1 MESVAVSSST
11 FGDILDQ
18 LSLSTL
24 RYHWQ
29 SVLTSAVAF
38 AIIYEISRIFS
49 PVLFPKTF
57 QFFKGYN
64 APNWHVHVVSTVHC
78 IVVVLGSFFI
88 FADNSLN
95 QDRVFGYVRWAADI
109 YSISCGYFLWD
120 TIIAI
125 YFYKYQGI
133 SMVFHG
139 VASFSVFIFS
149 FRPFVNYYGAIF
161 LMYELSTI
169 FLNFHWFMDKLNWT
183 GSKIQLVN
191 GVILLL
197 TFFFARIVFGT
208 YMSYKMWSDVYAVKD
223 DVPLR
228 YWIVYGVAN
237 FVTTCLNVW
246 WFSQM
251 IAMLRKRFPAKE
263 VAKHK

>member
-29 SVLTSAVAF
+29 SVLTSAVVF

-64 APNWHVHVVSTVHC
+64 GPNWHVHVVSTVHC
-78 IVVVLGSFFI
+78 LVVVLGSFFI
-88 FADNSLN
+88 FGDNSLS

-169 FLNFHWFMDKLNWT
+169 FLNFHWFM
-183 GSKIQLVN
+183 V
-191 GVILLL
+191 
-197 TFFFARIVFGT
+197 
-208 YMSYKMWSDVYAVKD
+208 
-223 DVPLR
+223 
-228 YWIVYGVAN
+228 
-237 FVTTCLNVW
+237 
-246 WFSQM
+246 
-251 IAMLRKRFPAKE
+251 RKRVHYRSSIRLTSMVSVNRINWVGLAPRFNW
-263 VAKHK
+263 

>member
-1 MESVAVSSST
+1 MDT
-11 FGDILDQ
+11 FGSILDQ

-29 SVLTSAVAF
+29 TVLTSTVIF
-38 AIIYEISRIFS
+38 AIIYEMSRIFS

-64 APNWHVHVVSTVHC
+64 GPNWHVHVVSTIHC
-78 IVVVLGSFFI
+78 LVVVTGSFFI
-88 FADNSLN
+88 FADNTLD
-95 QDRVFGYVRWAADI
+95 QDRVNGYVRWAADI

-133 SMVFHG
+133 SMVLHG
-139 VASFSVFIFS
+139 LVSFSVFIFS
-149 FRPFVNYYGAIF
+149 F
-161 LMYELSTI
+161 
-169 FLNFHWFMDKLNWT
+169 DKLGWT
-183 GSKIQLVN
+183 GSKIQLIN

-208 YMSYKMWSDVYAVKD
+208 FMSYRMWTDIYAVKD
-223 DVPLR
+223 DVPWR
-228 YWIVYGVAN
+228 YWIVYGGGN
-237 FVTTCLNVW
+237 FITTCLNIW

-251 IAMLRKRFPAKE
+251 ITMLRKRFPTKE
-263 VAKHK
+263 VAKHKY

>member
-1 MESVAVSSST
+1 MDT
-11 FGDILDQ
+11 FGSILDQ

-29 SVLTSAVAF
+29 TVLTSTVVF

-64 APNWHVHVVSTVHC
+64 GPNWHVHVVSTIHC
-78 IVVVLGSFFI
+78 LIVVTGSFFI
-88 FADNSLN
+88 FADNTLN
-95 QDRVFGYVRWAADI
+95 EDRVFGYVRWAADI

-133 SMVFHG
+133 SMVLHG
-139 VASFSVFIFS
+139 IVSFSVFIFS
-149 FRPFVNYYGAIF
+149 FRPFINYYGAIF

-169 FLNFHWFMDKLNWT
+169 FLNFHWFMDKLGWT

-197 TFFFARIVFGT
+197 TFFGARIVFGT
-208 YMSYKMWSDVYAVKD
+208 YMSYKLWSDVYAVKE
-223 DVPLR
+223 DVPWR
-228 YWIVYGVAN
+228 YWIVYGGGN
-237 FVTTCLNVW
+237 FITTCLNLW

-251 IAMLRKRFPAKE
+251 ITMLRKRFPTKE
-263 VAKHK
+263 TAKHK

>member
-1 MESVAVSSST
+1 MDT
-11 FGDILDQ
+11 FGSILDQ

-29 SVLTSAVAF
+29 TVLTSTVIF
-38 AIIYEISRIFS
+38 AIIYEMSRIFS

-64 APNWHVHVVSTVHC
+64 GPNWHVHVVSTIHC
-78 IVVVLGSFFI
+78 LVVVTGSFFI
-88 FADNSLN
+88 FADNTLD
-95 QDRVFGYVRWAADI
+95 QDRVNGYVRWAADI

-133 SMVFHG
+133 SMVLHG
-139 VASFSVFIFS
+139 MVSFSVFIFS
-149 FRPFVNYYGAIF
+149 FRPFINYYGAIF

-169 FLNFHWFMDKLNWT
+169 FLNFHWFMDKLGWT

-191 GVILLL
+191 GVVLLL

-208 YMSYKMWSDVYAVKD
+208 FMSYRMWTDIYAVKD
-223 DVPLR
+223 DVPWR
-228 YWIVYGVAN
+228 YWIVYGGGN
-237 FVTTCLNVW
+237 FITTCLNIW

-251 IAMLRKRFPAKE
+251 ITMLRKRFPTKQ
-263 VAKHK
+263 VAKHKY

>member
-1 MESVAVSSST
+1 MDT
-11 FGDILDQ
+11 FGYVLDQ

-29 SVLTSAVAF
+29 TVLSSAFMF
-38 AIIYEISRIFS
+38 AIIYEVSRIFS

-78 IVVVLGSFFI
+78 LLVVTGSFFI
-88 FADNSLN
+88 FADNTLH

-133 SMVFHG
+133 SMVIHG
-139 VASFSVFIFS
+139 IASFSVFIFS
-149 FRPFVNYYGAIF
+149 FRPFINYYGAVF
-161 LMYELSTI
+161 LMYEISTI
-169 FLNFHWFMDKLNWT
+169 FLNFHWFMDKLGWT

-191 GVILLL
+191 GIVLLL
-197 TFFFARIVFGT
+197 TFFGARVVFGP
-208 YMSYKMWSDVYAVKD
+208 YMSYKLWNDIYAVKE

-237 FVTTCLNVW
+237 VATTCLNFW

-251 IAMLRKRFPAKE
+251 VAMLRKRFPGQQE
-263 VAKHK
+263 VAKQK

>member
-29 SVLTSAVAF
+29 TVLTSAVVF

-57 QFFKGYN
+57 QFFKG
-64 APNWHVHVVSTVHC
+64 VSVES
-78 IVVVLGSFFI
+78 V
-88 FADNSLN
+88 DNSLN

-191 GVILLL
+191 GVVLLL

>member
-1 MESVAVSSST
+1 MESMSVSSST

-29 SVLTSAVAF
+29 TVLTSTVVF

-64 APNWHVHVVSTVHC
+64 GPNWHIHVVSTIHC
-78 IVVVLGSFFI
+78 LVVVLGSFFI

-95 QDRVFGYVRWAADI
+95 EDRVFGYVRWAADI

-120 TIIAI
+120 TIIAV

-139 VASFSVFIFS
+139 IASFSVFIFS

-169 FLNFHWFMDKLNWT
+169 FLNFHWFMDKLGWT

-191 GVILLL
+191 GVVLLL
-197 TFFFARIVFGT
+197 TFLGARIVFGT
-208 YMSYKMWSDVYAVKD
+208 YMSLSSSSSAASRGSIPHLNMNNNNYYVDNNTRIHGNTSDYD
-223 DVPLR
+223 GR
-228 YWIVYGVAN
+228 Y
-237 FVTTCLNVW
+237 
-246 WFSQM
+246 
-251 IAMLRKRFPAKE
+251 
-263 VAKHK
+263 

>member
-1 MESVAVSSST
+1 MDIATV
-11 FGDILDQ
+11 FGNLLDQ

-24 RYHWQ
+24 KYHWQ
-29 SVLTSAVAF
+29 TVLTSALAF
-38 AIIYEISRIFS
+38 TIIYEISRIFS
-49 PVLFPKTF
+49 PLLFPKTF

-64 APNWHVHVVSTVHC
+64 APNWHIHVVSTVHC
-78 IVVVLGSFFI
+78 IAVVLGSFFI
-88 FADNSLN
+88 FADNTLH

-120 TIIAI
+120 TVIAI

-139 VASFSVFIFS
+139 IASFSVFLFS

-169 FLNFHWFMDKLNWT
+169 FLNFHWFMDKLGWT
-183 GSKIQLVN
+183 GSRIQLIN
-191 GVILLL
+191 GIVLLL
-197 TFFFARIVFGT
+197 AFFGARIVFGT
-208 YMSYKMWSDVYAVKD
+208 IMSYKMWYDISSVKD
-223 DVPLR
+223 HVPLR
-228 YWIVYGVAN
+228 YYIVYGGGN
-237 FVTTCLNVW
+237 LITTCLNFW

-251 IAMLRKRFPAKE
+251 IAMLRKRFPSTTTKQN
-263 VAKHK
+263 